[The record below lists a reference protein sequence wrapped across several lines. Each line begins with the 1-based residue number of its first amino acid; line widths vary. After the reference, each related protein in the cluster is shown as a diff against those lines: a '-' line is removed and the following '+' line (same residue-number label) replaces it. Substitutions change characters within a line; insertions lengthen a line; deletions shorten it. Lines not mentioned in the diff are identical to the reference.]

1 MAKLKEDKDF
11 SDFASKVDEVMNI
24 LKYMS
29 SDDVKQQKVGMTKTD
44 KYLGNDKKHLDSVNI
59 DNFIVKV
66 KEDRTVINTGTI
78 CNGVVK
84 SSEIYHEQDEAP
96 PAIAQDKH
104 AFMAS
109 LEKDAARR
117 YAERK
122 ERESIAQNLRK
133 LGNAAFRKAEYEQ
146 AISMYSK
153 AIDQVRDSP
162 ILYNNRA
169 LCYMRVTLYKR
180 AIIDCDFVINKLDE
194 KNLRS
199 WLYRAKSYY
208 HLGEMRNYEK
218 SISEAKKN
226 NPKDLKF
233 IEDVV
238 RNIEE
243 NQQIEE

>member
-1 MAKLKEDKDF
+1 MAKARDEEIRDF
-11 SDFASKVDEVMNI
+11 ESKVDEVMNI
-24 LKYMS
+24 LKFMS
-29 SDDVKQQKVGMTKTD
+29 SNDRKDQQVGISMAD
-44 KYLGNDKKHLDSVNI
+44 RYLGNDKKHLESVNI
-59 DNFIVKV
+59 ENFIVKV
-66 KEDRTVINTGTI
+66 KEDRTVINSTPNEET
-78 CNGVVK
+78 
-84 SSEIYHEQDEAP
+84 S
-96 PAIAQDKH
+96 AIAQDKH

-109 LEKDAARR
+109 MEKDAARR

-133 LGNAAFRKAEYEQ
+133 LGNVAFRKEEYDK

-169 LCYMRVTLYKR
+169 LCYMRVGLYKR

-208 HLGEMRNYEK
+208 FLGEMRNYEK
-218 SISEAKKN
+218 SISEAKKS
-226 NPKDLKF
+226 NPKDLEF

-238 RNIEE
+238 KNIQDNEK
-243 NQQIEE
+243 IED

>member
-1 MAKLKEDKDF
+1 MAKAKEDEEF
-11 SDFASKVDEVMNI
+11 GAFESKVDEVMNI
-24 LKYMS
+24 LKFMS
-29 SDDVKQQKVGMTKTD
+29 SDDIQDQQVGISMAD
-44 KYLGNDKKHLDSVNI
+44 RYLGNDKKHLDSVNI

-66 KEDRTVINTGTI
+66 KEDRTVINNTT
-78 CNGVVK
+78 NEET
-84 SSEIYHEQDEAP
+84 S
-96 PAIAQDKH
+96 AIAQDKH

-109 LEKDAARR
+109 MEKDAGRR

-122 ERESIAQNLRK
+122 ERESLAQNLRK
-133 LGNAAFRKAEYEQ
+133 LGNAAFRKEEYEK

-169 LCYMRVTLYKR
+169 LCYMRVGLYKR

-208 HLGEMRNYEK
+208 HLGETRNYEK

-226 NPKDLKF
+226 NPKDLPF

-238 RNIEE
+238 KDIEA
-243 NQQIEE
+243 NQQIED